1 MVQAPGDSGAQRVM
15 GLMSGTSLD
24 GVDAA
29 IIETDGETIQG
40 FGPALLRPF
49 ADQERACLIAATE
62 AAVAAGRAG
71 APLPNLAEAARVV
84 TTAHLDAARAL
95 LARPDAGR
103 IELIGLHGQTVLH
116 RPERGLS
123 VQLGDAGALADAL
136 GVPVVADLRQ
146 ADLGAGG
153 QGAPLVPVYHAA
165 LADHLAL
172 APPLVF
178 LNLGGVANLTWIGP
192 DGALI
197 AFDTGPANGLIDL
210 LVQAR
215 GAGRYDAD
223 GRIAAAGR
231 VDPAALAALM
241 AAPYFA
247 KPLPKSLDRYDFSL
261 DPVLPLTT
269 EDAAATLVAFTA
281 DAVAEAA
288 RLLPAPPQ
296 RWIVCGG
303 GRHNPV
309 LMAALA
315 ARLPGVVACDAL
327 GLRGDFIEAEAFAFL
342 ARRARKGLPITFPGT
357 TGVAGPLSGGRCW
370 VPRLE
375 NAA

>member
-1 MVQAPGDSGAQRVM
+1 MQPLTR
-15 GLMSGTSLD
+15 
-24 GVDAA
+24 
-29 IIETDGETIQG
+29 
-40 FGPALLRPF
+40 
-49 ADQERACLIAATE
+49 E
-62 AAVAAGRAG
+62 AAVAASRAG
-71 APLPNLAEAARVV
+71 GPFPSFAEAARVV
-84 TTAHLDAARAL
+84 TAAHLDAARDL

-103 IELIGLHGQTVLH
+103 VELIGLHGQTVLH
-116 RPERGLS
+116 RPEQGLS

-172 APPLVF
+172 ASPLAF
-178 LNLGGVANLTWIGP
+178 LNLGGVANLTWIGR

-215 GAGRYDAD
+215 GRGRYDAD

-231 VDPAALAALM
+231 MDPSALATLM

-281 DAVAEAA
+281 DAVARAA
-288 RLLPAPPQ
+288 RLLPAPPE

-342 ARRARKGLPITFPGT
+342 ARRALKGLPITFPGT
-357 TGVAGPLSGGRCW
+357 TGVARPLSGGRCW
-370 VPRLE
+370 TPRLE